1 MASNST
7 LDPDNFPS
15 ERKRRRSRKGGDIG
29 SLGPSDSSDT
39 GSDLAGSRPNSDDI
53 RPDRGADEDSG
64 SGHSNDIDTDRII
77 SADEAG
83 LGGGLDQA
91 EEARLG
97 VRDEEIAAEVGS
109 ITARSD
115 LRGSRDSD
123 SQRHRGSDED
133 RHRRVAEAA
142 YYLAQ
147 QRGFAPGH
155 EHEDWIAAES
165 DIDSADKRR

>member
-1 MASNST
+1 MASKST

-15 ERKRRRSRKGGDIG
+15 ASKRRRSRKGGDIG

-39 GSDLAGSRPNSDDI
+39 GSDLAGSRPNNEDI
-53 RPDRGADEDSG
+53 SLDRGADEDSV

-97 VRDEEIAAEVGS
+97 IRDEEIASEVDS
-109 ITARSD
+109 IIAQSD
-115 LRGSRDSD
+115 LGGSRYGG
-123 SQRHRGSDED
+123 SQGRPDSDED
-133 RHRRVAEAA
+133 RRRRIAEAA
-142 YYLAQ
+142 YYRAQ

-155 EHEDWIAAES
+155 EHEDWIAAEN
-165 DIDSADKRR
+165 DMDSAGKRR